1 MLKLAFIR
9 ALKWETEYSYA
20 FCSGELKFYATEAC
34 RTPLESQISY
44 LSNGVRQWQI
54 RGTVQI
60 LDASQVPKNMTLRH
74 RKYRKSA
81 VEFDPKL

>member
-9 ALKWETEYSYA
+9 ALKWDTEYSYA
-20 FCSGELKFYATEAC
+20 FCSGELNCYATEAC

-44 LSNGVRQWQI
+44 LSNGVRQWRI